1 MTLREAMIEWLSE
14 CFEDED
20 FNQMSTGTLM
30 DGIERHWDGGMRDFL
45 NCNGGYPDP
54 LIDEGA
60 MSTVRRWT
68 NYAGYGGAYP
78 QA

>member
-1 MTLREAMIEWLSE
+1 MTLRQAMIEWLSE
-14 CFEDED
+14 CFGDEV
-20 FNQMSTGTLM
+20 FERMLTGTLM

-45 NCNGGYPDP
+45 NSSPD
-54 LIDEGA
+54 LIDESS
-60 MSTVRRWT
+60 MTTLRKWT